1 MKDKLVCLCEMSAC
15 HKFWYN
21 IEILKKIKMWRG
33 VKMTEF
39 IERTK
44 SKREVLQTTVGII
57 VLQNDDIKAE
67 LSNPS

>member
-1 MKDKLVCLCEMSAC
+1 
-15 HKFWYN
+15 
-21 IEILKKIKMWRG
+21 
-33 VKMTEF
+33 MTEF